1 MTQEPLKTRFEYY
14 GISPWEIEVMYDY
27 FSSRFS
33 IIQNE
38 IEQDEEEY
46 VSKLNLEIPV
56 QFSEEF
62 FQWFEFRQWEKIK
75 ALFKEMKRRRG
86 SGNALK
92 INLKFLGNPD
102 IIFVLD
108 ADEKQWYDN
117 AIEKIDF
124 VLELLPYHLDP
135 KKLPD
140 KVSEITYIF
149 DPKTIRW
156 RLSHAIANDI
166 KYLFKGNTWK
176 EIT

>member
-1 MTQEPLKTRFEYY
+1 MIQEIPKTRFDYY

-38 IEQDEEEY
+38 IEQDEEEF

-92 INLKFLGNPD
+92 INLKFLGKPN
-102 IIFVLD
+102 ITFTLD
-108 ADEKQWYDN
+108 AEEKQWYDN
-117 AIEKIDF
+117 SIEKIDF
-124 VLELLPYHLDP
+124 ILELLPYHLDP
-135 KKLPD
+135 EKLPKNVTD
-140 KVSEITYIF
+140 IFYRF

-156 RLSHAIANDI
+156 RLSYANAGDI
-166 KYLFKGNTWK
+166 DYLFKGNQWK